1 MSLERKN
8 ERLDDETLVAYVD
21 GELEVDRRAA
31 IDAVLAHDVDVRARV
46 ALMRASA
53 ISARGAFAEIV
64 DESVPEHILAA
75 AMGRSPAADP
85 APAPNVIAF
94 RRPATFELRA
104 LLLPLAASAL
114 ALFIG
119 FGAGQLTQ
127 SGSDQTLRLASAPT
141 ADPAESAFMGA
152 LYRALEA
159 NVTGEPFTYR
169 HAESGTA
176 GTVVVTGD
184 VAASLTPCREFR
196 HERRAGVNAGVSR
209 GIACRAPDGS
219 WPLLAYPVVD

>member
-75 AMGRSPAADP
+75 AMGEGRTADP
-85 APAPNVIAF
+85 SPNVIAF